1 MSELKAVRPA
11 PADLPLH
18 FRRREERTVR
28 GDRTVSVNGMRLEA
42 PVGYAGRRIELRW
55 FDHDLAETCEG
66 FIDGRSIGML
76 RPADLEANYD
86 ARRNVR

>member
-1 MSELKAVRPA
+1 M
-11 PADLPLH
+11 
-18 FRRREERTVR
+18 
-28 GDRTVSVNGMRLEA
+28 NGMRLEA

-55 FDHDLAETCEG
+55 FDHDLAGTCEG
-66 FIDGRSIGML
+66 FLDGRSIGML